1 VLKAVVGVGANLGD
15 RLTTMRAA
23 ARELA
28 SVARVV
34 ATSRVYETAPVG
46 PPQPDFLNAAV
57 LVDWEWPPQELLRDL
72 LAIEARLGR
81 VRGTEQRW
89 GPRVID
95 LDFLWA
101 EGVAL
106 DDPRLTLPHPR
117 LRDRAFA
124 LVPLLE
130 LVPDA
135 CDPRTGES
143 YAEIVSLLMIAPSEV
158 RPTGEV
164 L

>member
-1 VLKAVVGVGANLGD
+1 VLRAVVGFGANLGD

-23 ARELA
+23 AREL
-28 SVARVV
+28 SRIARV
-34 ATSRVYETAPVG
+34 AGTSRVYETAPVG
-46 PPQPDFLNAAV
+46 PPQPDFLNAAA
-57 LVDWEWPPQELLRDL
+57 LLESEQAPEALLRDL
-72 LAIEARLGR
+72 LAIETSLGR
-81 VRGTEQRW
+81 VRGDRRW
-89 GPRVID
+89 GPRAID

-101 EGVAL
+101 EGVAV
-106 DDPRLTLPHPR
+106 DGPRLTLPHPR
-117 LRDRAFA
+117 LRERAFA

-135 CDPRTGES
+135 RDPRTGAP
-143 YAEIVSLLMIAPSEV
+143 YGEIVSLLTIAPRDL

>member
-1 VLKAVVGVGANLGD
+1 VLKAVVGLGANLGD

-23 ARELA
+23 AREL
-28 SVARVV
+28 SRIARV
-34 ATSRVYETAPVG
+34 AGTSRVYETAPVG
-46 PPQPDFLNAAV
+46 PLQPDFLNAAA
-57 LVDWEWPPQELLRDL
+57 LLEWEGSPDELLREL
-72 LAIEARLGR
+72 LVIEASLGR
-81 VRGTEQRW
+81 VRGDQRW
-89 GPRVID
+89 GPRAID

-101 EGVAL
+101 EGVAV
-106 DDPRLTLPHPR
+106 DGPRLTLPHPR

-135 CDPRTGES
+135 RDPRTGEP
-143 YAEIVSLLMIAPSEV
+143 YAEIVSLLMIAPADV